1 MWYPIDDYWDFHLSD
16 LSDITDPPIPSYPR
30 KKSKMPSESYNWP
43 MNIQRILDETN
54 KNGDTK
60 LPVPNTNMAKIPLYR
75 NKRNAPSLSNI
86 GQG

>member
-1 MWYPIDDYWDFHLSD
+1 MS
-16 LSDITDPPIPSYPR
+16 
-30 KKSKMPSESYNWP
+30 SESYNWP